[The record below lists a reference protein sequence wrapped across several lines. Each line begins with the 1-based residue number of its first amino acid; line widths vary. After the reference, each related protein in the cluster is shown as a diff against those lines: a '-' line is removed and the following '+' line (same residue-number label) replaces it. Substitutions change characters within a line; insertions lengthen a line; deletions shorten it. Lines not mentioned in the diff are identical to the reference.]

1 MSACVCI
8 CVYVCAWVS
17 MCPHVCAWCA
27 CACMRVH
34 VRSFVCLCLHGVHVS
49 ACVCMCFH
57 ACACVPVGNPTPTF
71 GFHGLDTVCVCAC
84 MRACVRVNIMRRCH
98 SVCVQEIDFDA
109 IAKEGEIIAMAISE
123 HVENAGVHSGDATLI
138 LPAQDINAETRERII
153 VIARKVA
160 NALSV
165 SGPFNMQLIAKVS
178 S

>member
-1 MSACVCI
+1 
-8 CVYVCAWVS
+8 
-17 MCPHVCAWCA
+17 MC
-27 CACMRVH
+27 VH

-57 ACACVPVGNPTPTF
+57 SCACVPVGNPTPTF
-71 GFHGLDTVCVCAC
+71 GFHGLDTVCVCVHAC
-84 MRACVRVNIMRRCH
+84 MCACEHYVRRCH